1 MKFLVQPL
9 SRLTLITF
17 ACIYR
22 RERGGG
28 GGAAQREE
36 ASEGEVILWKYGNE
50 RTISYVSHTG
60 QQRPKRQSPP
70 LPSPAAI
77 PEATST
83 APRQVTPETTI
94 FLTSFPLQEKSGE
107 GGDVPRPQR
116 VAQGKRGGEGRG
128 GGESGSSRGRGK

>member
-36 ASEGEVILWKYGNE
+36 ALEGEVTFFLGLCGNKNIEILN
-50 RTISYVSHTG
+50 
-60 QQRPKRQSPP
+60 
-70 LPSPAAI
+70 
-77 PEATST
+77 
-83 APRQVTPETTI
+83 
-94 FLTSFPLQEKSGE
+94 
-107 GGDVPRPQR
+107 
-116 VAQGKRGGEGRG
+116 
-128 GGESGSSRGRGK
+128 